1 MFLFTSL
8 VTAVIEPFKSRFSKF
23 DINLLEKE
31 NRDDFIKQNK
41 NFIYKITSNLCGR
54 KLDWENNDELS
65 IAMIAFNKACDTFEN
80 TRGNFYSYS
89 KTVIKN
95 SIYDYFRSCKNTPF
109 LTFNDTDDSF
119 TYLDN
124 IQSIDKHEMIKENEM
139 RAEEIKSFS
148 KKLESFGIDFNSL
161 INNSPKHKDSRDRVL
176 NLALLC
182 LKNEKILCYINEKH
196 RLPIKDIISISNENR
211 KFIDRW
217 RIYLIS
223 LIIILSSNDYM
234 YLKTYLNIKVGD
246 KSD

>member
-1 MFLFTSL
+1 MSL
-8 VTAVIEPFKSRFSKF
+8 VTAIMEPFKSRFSKF
-23 DINLLEKE
+23 DINLLKKE
-31 NRDDFIKQNK
+31 NRDEFIEENK

-54 KLDWENNDELS
+54 KLNWENDDELS
-65 IAMIAFNKACDTFEN
+65 IAMISFNKACDTFDQK
-80 TRGNFYSYS
+80 RGNFYSYC

-95 SIYDYFRSCKNTPF
+95 SIYDYFRSCKNTPL
-109 LTFNDTDDSF
+109 LTFSNSDDDNI

-124 IQSIDKHEMIKENEM
+124 IQSIDKHEKIKENEM
-139 RAEEIKSFS
+139 RAEEIRAFS
-148 KKLESFGIDFNSL
+148 KKLQSFGISFNSL
-161 INNSPKHKDSRDRVL
+161 IKNSPKHKDSRNRVL

-182 LKNEKILCYINEKH
+182 LKNEEILCYINQKH
-196 RLPIKDIISISNENR
+196 RLPIKDIISVSNENR

-223 LIIILSSNDYM
+223 LIIILSSNDYI